1 MTKIGSYSTHGHFRA
16 ELFII
21 PFVLLIVG
29 FAAFPKIKNA
39 YGNIK
44 LNSAI
49 DGAISYKESIDNY
62 YVSQLM
68 SDSSFKLDG
77 YYVISDGSLVFGD
90 YVYDIVKGGS
100 SPQSGYLD
108 YKDNVLTDG
117 CIDINGYSIIVSDGQ
132 VVNGIKGSC
141 NLPGSDLEVAYG
153 M

>member
-68 SDSSFKLDG
+68 SDSGFKLNG

-117 CIDINGYSIIVSDGQ
+117 CIEINGYSIIVSDGQ